1 MQYNGLLDIADN
13 FDLFIFDAYGVF
25 WEGNGFYKS
34 SREVMQHLV
43 EQGKIVAVLSNTTQL
58 RQAAIDSYIKR
69 GLLPQR
75 DYNMFITSGDLLYK
89 NLHEESLE
97 FQNLRNPLKY
107 YVIGS
112 PHIQAF
118 AGTKYVEV
126 KNIEEAD
133 FVYCGVPYIF
143 AADKEKYRQFNEY
156 FWPAKSDENGH
167 ITAWDS
173 VIAQPFAEIVDKVI
187 ELRLPALNA
196 NPDFMAK
203 EGHKLVPGAES
214 VFVVR
219 NGTVAEM
226 IRQRGGEVLE
236 YGKPHKNIYD
246 FAFGEFS
253 KQGIKINKQ
262 RSCMIGDT
270 VRTDIK
276 GAINAGIAPIL
287 CTATG
292 VTAEEIFKGNTL
304 ESLCNNENI
313 ELKQIIQIKSVGG
326 E

>member
-1 MQYNGLLDIADN
+1 MQYNGLLEIADN

-25 WEGNGFYKS
+25 WEGNGFYKG

-43 EQGKIVAVLSNTTQL
+43 AHGKNVAVLSNTTQL
-58 RQAAIDSYIKR
+58 RQTAIEGYIKK

-97 FQNLRNPLKY
+97 FQNLRAPLKY

-118 AGTKYVEV
+118 AATKYIEV

-133 FVYCGVPYIF
+133 FVYCGVPYVF
-143 AADKEKYRQFNEY
+143 AADKEKYRQLDEY
-156 FWPAKSDENGH
+156 FWPAKSDENGN

-173 VIAQPFAEIVDKVI
+173 VIEQPFAEIVDKVI

-203 EGHKLVPGAES
+203 EGHKLVPGLEA

-226 IRQRGGEVLE
+226 IRKRGGEVLE

-246 FAFGEFS
+246 YAFEEFG
-253 KQGIKINKQ
+253 KQGININKQ
-262 RSCMIGDT
+262 RCCMIGDT

-326 E
+326 G